1 MADSID
7 TLQLDIIAEINDALG
22 GIDSIASA
30 LDSFSSDRFVTQLGR
45 ASVAI
50 ESLSRTVNGL
60 DLSVLVAG
68 SDKLNNLV
76 SKGANDLMREYGLNS
91 KEAFEN
97 ISEGL
102 RMVASGNY
110 TDGIER
116 IGQSI
121 EKAGESAKKFVTI
134 TPEMETI
141 FGILSSKGRRY
152 NVKESD
158 IASWGSA
165 ADRASVLG
173 SLPEYLNGKFGESMG
188 IDKFFEDY
196 KDQLQGAIDFTQSLS
211 EQTLQLLNLYKQAR
225 EYKEGIANGTMTDD
239 PYFRG
244 PTQYDFYET
253 LQDPDLKDAE
263 VPIRGIINELQSM
276 KGEVA
281 QEASG
286 FQVLIDRINAV
297 TQAVNAKTQAF
308 REEGD
313 VAAKSL
319 GDEASKAKSLMTAIA
334 NLSSGKHGAS
344 MTSFAAG
351 LRDLSSAIQGL
362 NVTSTLVANVM
373 SLSNAVS
380 KLGGGNVNNAIKV
393 TIPQMQT
400 AFQTMSSALGGLTA
414 SDASIATLEQ
424 FAHAFSALGS
434 SNARAAV
441 TTVPSLTAAIQGL
454 VTAAKDFEYVD
465 KGLAQLAES
474 ISRLG
479 GVTSQRAVTS
489 IPQLGDA
496 LKQLMQT
503 LKDAPQVSQN
513 LIDMTNALANLSSQG
528 QRVNSISS
536 GLTRNVGRF
545 SLPFKTATHRTKG
558 LASAIGMFYAK
569 WFLVLRAL
577 KTAWKGVDLAAQLTE
592 VQNVVD
598 NVFPESTIDRV
609 NEFAKD
615 VALAQY
621 GMSELFSKEVS
632 SRFMAMQNAM
642 GINDKMVQNITTD
655 MSKLDS
661 AYRESNKSA
670 TDMALTMTRL
680 TADMAS
686 FFNKDYADVA
696 KDLEAVYT
704 GQTKTLRKY
713 GIDLTQANL
722 QEFAAS
728 RGIDKKVKSMTQAEK
743 TMLRYQYVLDRTRAA
758 QGDFLRTQD
767 TWSNRMRLL
776 TEQIKQF
783 GTVTGGI
790 FVNAFKPAL
799 AALNSLMSA
808 VISAAKVISNALG
821 FIFGWTYEEGG
832 GGGLSDVADAVG
844 DIEDGMGGAA
854 DNAKKLKDYT
864 MGIDELNII
873 DPDKGSSGGGGGGGA
888 GVGGKAA
895 DGGQW
900 VKREK
905 SLKKYLSDIDSLFDL
920 GDKIASSLEDTLRK
934 IDWPKVYEAAGKF
947 GSGLADF
954 LNGLIKPSAFYAI
967 GQTVAGA
974 LNTALR
980 SLNDFG
986 HKFNWINLGNSIAQG
1001 INGFFRTFD
1010 FGLAADTFNTFAIGF
1025 LTSVKT
1031 ALEQVDWE
1039 SVGTGIG
1046 TFLAGIDYLGIFLT
1060 LVDIVAA
1067 AWSALFRTA
1076 VASFDKAPIQTAL
1089 LLAVGAIFAGINVA
1103 SAASEFLKSVEA
1115 TVGNIKKIATALTT
1129 FLGPEATA
1137 VLAVAAG
1144 IGVVVSWIV
1153 ALRDNAA
1160 KRSEIGQYAKAIGD
1174 LADEIDRNN
1183 QSIES
1188 SITTQQDH
1196 VNGAGKEEA
1205 ALARKL
1211 WEEYQKLADETEN
1224 TAGQQAL
1231 MRDLAAQLVQVIPGL
1246 NEMVDKETGLI
1257 TAQKDE
1263 VEKLITKTE
1272 SYFKLQA
1279 VREKLVDAYKLQ
1291 IEAETNL
1298 KDATEKSEK
1307 AVEDYLKQAG
1317 LAPDVIKK
1325 IKDGTFDLT
1334 EVQKELDNYYIING
1348 EHMSDQAFQAEY
1360 GAKNFGVLSKAVE
1373 SVNKAQ
1379 KEYNESLSGAQ
1390 QAYNDAS
1397 SWVATLTDMYKDLTT
1412 EAEIVGPEVKTSMET
1427 AGKNAV
1433 EGFNAGIENNLSLIK
1448 PVTSKFANTVITD
1461 VHDGPLKFGSPSKA
1475 MEDFG
1480 KDTIQGY
1487 INGITIH
1494 TDDTEEPINTWA
1506 KKIITWFT
1514 GNGEGDD
1521 KINASAWEKFST
1533 NIIDSFRTTITN
1545 RHGDDK
1551 SSVDTWAKDIITWF
1565 TGDGNGTDKINLTA
1579 WQSFSQNIISGFK
1592 TNTESKYQET
1602 KGPVDTWVK
1611 GLISWF
1617 TNDEKD
1623 GGVNKTTWE
1632 KFSKSVIDSFGS
1644 YVTSHHTDTKSPLET
1659 WNSKVR
1665 EWFWGS
1671 SDESEN
1677 SGLAKR
1683 FFDFGKNIMQGLVNG
1698 LQSLWETVQNKF
1710 TSLAQMGDDAYTDFE
1725 GIDSPSKNWYSF
1737 GRYDMMGLANGI
1749 SDYGYL
1755 VQEAIT
1761 GVGKNLTP
1769 IGVDTSIAAPNVSA
1783 LGGKLAASSEYS
1795 LTAYIEGAI
1804 DRVIEGK
1811 LIPVMREN
1819 ADNNSTLL
1827 QQIADKDT
1835 DVYLDSRKVN
1845 SGLRAQAV
1853 RSGYS
1858 LRRN

>member
-76 SKGANDLMREYGLNS
+76 SKGANEIMRDYALNS

-102 RMVASGNY
+102 RMVASGND
-110 TDGIER
+110 TEGIER
-116 IGQSI
+116 IGQTI
-121 EKAGESAKKFVTI
+121 EKAYESAKKFVTI

-196 KDQLQGAIDFTQSLS
+196 KDQLQGAIDFTQSLQ
-211 EQTLQLLNLYKQAR
+211 EQTLQLLKLYKQTR

-239 PYFRG
+239 PRV
-244 PTQYDFYET
+244 PTQYDFYEK
-253 LQDPDLKDAE
+253 LQDPDLTDAE

-286 FQVLIDRINAV
+286 FQVLIDRINDV
-297 TQAVNAKTQAF
+297 TQAVQAKTQAF
-308 REEGD
+308 REEGE
-313 VAAKSL
+313 VSAKSL

-496 LKQLMQT
+496 LRQLMQT
-503 LKDAPQVSQN
+503 LKDAPHVSQN

-528 QRVNSISS
+528 QRVNSISG

-655 MSKLDS
+655 MGSLDS

-713 GIDLTQANL
+713 GIDLTQTNL

-767 TWSNRMRLL
+767 TWSNRMR
-776 TEQIKQF
+776 
-783 GTVTGGI
+783 
-790 FVNAFKPAL
+790 
-799 AALNSLMSA
+799 
-808 VISAAKVISNALG
+808 
-821 FIFGWTYEEGG
+821 
-832 GGGLSDVADAVG
+832 
-844 DIEDGMGGAA
+844 
-854 DNAKKLKDYT
+854 
-864 MGIDELNII
+864 
-873 DPDKGSSGGGGGGGA
+873 
-888 GVGGKAA
+888 
-895 DGGQW
+895 
-900 VKREK
+900 
-905 SLKKYLSDIDSLFDL
+905 
-920 GDKIASSLEDTLRK
+920 
-934 IDWPKVYEAAGKF
+934 
-947 GSGLADF
+947 
-954 LNGLIKPSAFYAI
+954 
-967 GQTVAGA
+967 
-974 LNTALR
+974 
-980 SLNDFG
+980 
-986 HKFNWINLGNSIAQG
+986 
-1001 INGFFRTFD
+1001 
-1010 FGLAADTFNTFAIGF
+1010 
-1025 LTSVKT
+1025 
-1031 ALEQVDWE
+1031 
-1039 SVGTGIG
+1039 
-1046 TFLAGIDYLGIFLT
+1046 
-1060 LVDIVAA
+1060 
-1067 AWSALFRTA
+1067 
-1076 VASFDKAPIQTAL
+1076 
-1089 LLAVGAIFAGINVA
+1089 
-1103 SAASEFLKSVEA
+1103 
-1115 TVGNIKKIATALTT
+1115 
-1129 FLGPEATA
+1129 
-1137 VLAVAAG
+1137 
-1144 IGVVVSWIV
+1144 
-1153 ALRDNAA
+1153 
-1160 KRSEIGQYAKAIGD
+1160 
-1174 LADEIDRNN
+1174 
-1183 QSIES
+1183 
-1188 SITTQQDH
+1188 
-1196 VNGAGKEEA
+1196 
-1205 ALARKL
+1205 
-1211 WEEYQKLADETEN
+1211 
-1224 TAGQQAL
+1224 
-1231 MRDLAAQLVQVIPGL
+1231 
-1246 NEMVDKETGLI
+1246 
-1257 TAQKDE
+1257 
-1263 VEKLITKTE
+1263 
-1272 SYFKLQA
+1272 
-1279 VREKLVDAYKLQ
+1279 
-1291 IEAETNL
+1291 
-1298 KDATEKSEK
+1298 
-1307 AVEDYLKQAG
+1307 
-1317 LAPDVIKK
+1317 
-1325 IKDGTFDLT
+1325 
-1334 EVQKELDNYYIING
+1334 
-1348 EHMSDQAFQAEY
+1348 
-1360 GAKNFGVLSKAVE
+1360 
-1373 SVNKAQ
+1373 
-1379 KEYNESLSGAQ
+1379 
-1390 QAYNDAS
+1390 
-1397 SWVATLTDMYKDLTT
+1397 
-1412 EAEIVGPEVKTSMET
+1412 
-1427 AGKNAV
+1427 
-1433 EGFNAGIENNLSLIK
+1433 
-1448 PVTSKFANTVITD
+1448 
-1461 VHDGPLKFGSPSKA
+1461 
-1475 MEDFG
+1475 
-1480 KDTIQGY
+1480 
-1487 INGITIH
+1487 
-1494 TDDTEEPINTWA
+1494 
-1506 KKIITWFT
+1506 
-1514 GNGEGDD
+1514 
-1521 KINASAWEKFST
+1521 
-1533 NIIDSFRTTITN
+1533 
-1545 RHGDDK
+1545 
-1551 SSVDTWAKDIITWF
+1551 
-1565 TGDGNGTDKINLTA
+1565 
-1579 WQSFSQNIISGFK
+1579 
-1592 TNTESKYQET
+1592 
-1602 KGPVDTWVK
+1602 
-1611 GLISWF
+1611 
-1617 TNDEKD
+1617 
-1623 GGVNKTTWE
+1623 
-1632 KFSKSVIDSFGS
+1632 
-1644 YVTSHHTDTKSPLET
+1644 
-1659 WNSKVR
+1659 
-1665 EWFWGS
+1665 
-1671 SDESEN
+1671 
-1677 SGLAKR
+1677 
-1683 FFDFGKNIMQGLVNG
+1683 
-1698 LQSLWETVQNKF
+1698 
-1710 TSLAQMGDDAYTDFE
+1710 
-1725 GIDSPSKNWYSF
+1725 
-1737 GRYDMMGLANGI
+1737 
-1749 SDYGYL
+1749 
-1755 VQEAIT
+1755 
-1761 GVGKNLTP
+1761 
-1769 IGVDTSIAAPNVSA
+1769 
-1783 LGGKLAASSEYS
+1783 
-1795 LTAYIEGAI
+1795 
-1804 DRVIEGK
+1804 
-1811 LIPVMREN
+1811 
-1819 ADNNSTLL
+1819 
-1827 QQIADKDT
+1827 
-1835 DVYLDSRKVN
+1835 
-1845 SGLRAQAV
+1845 
-1853 RSGYS
+1853 
-1858 LRRN
+1858 